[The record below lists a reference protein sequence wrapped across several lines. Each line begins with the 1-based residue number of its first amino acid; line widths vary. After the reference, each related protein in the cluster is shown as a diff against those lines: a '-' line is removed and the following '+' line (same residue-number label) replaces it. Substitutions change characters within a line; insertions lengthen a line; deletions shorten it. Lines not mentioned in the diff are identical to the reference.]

1 MWKFSIGLL
10 PGKHTLP
17 SFLQENKDASIKIQA
32 YARENWYEPSV
43 KLMEPLYNTIILHLV
58 KQSKDVEV
66 QGKLY
71 EDNKKTMLAYYSL
84 H

>member
-1 MWKFSIGLL
+1 
-10 PGKHTLP
+10 
-17 SFLQENKDASIKIQA
+17 
-32 YARENWYEPSV
+32 
-43 KLMEPLYNTIILHLV
+43 MEPLYNTIILHLV